1 MLGFSSL
8 AQTSL
13 AEVPS
18 PIFIYV
24 TGVDGT
30 GQEGSF
36 LIAITSGAAF
46 IVFF

>member
-13 AEVPS
+13 AEVPTL
-18 PIFIYV
+18 IFIYV
-24 TGVDGT
+24 TGVEGT
-30 GQEGSF
+30 GQTGSF
-36 LIAITSGAAF
+36 FVGITSGAAF